1 MADITAR
8 MRDDGYFNYYPEA
21 ESFDDDVTPFSE
33 RKNYDRVFWTRAM
46 SGAHNAGNRDGLR
59 GVRKMYNWLENQP
72 QHLSHMVCGTNST
85 NAYPGLPLMANSE
98 AGVDG
103 DMLTVQKYFDQDYL
117 LKTPCRRKLPLRW
130 FITLGISRIAM
141 RCS

>member
-46 SGAHNAGNRDGLR
+46 LMPTTPAIGTACAACG
-59 GVRKMYNWLENQP
+59 KMYNWLENQP